1 MVLQYNSLFILI
13 FTGQNQ
19 NFQLLR
25 AFGIIFTDWS
35 CDSSHFLTN
44 GKNCSLDT
52 VFHYSA
58 FKRVGIS
65 VQDHLLLL
73 ILGFRAWIGRWLPL
87 RADGSGSSSD

>member
-1 MVLQYNSLFILI
+1 MAKIGKINEKKSTNNFLVNI
-13 FTGQNQ
+13 F
-19 NFQLLR
+19 
-25 AFGIIFTDWS
+25 
-35 CDSSHFLTN
+35 
-44 GKNCSLDT
+44 SLDT